1 MDPNDNQIEIHKLT
15 KDILDKQK
23 KLEELLGKKL
33 IYKKNGTVDY
43 RSLRMD
49 TTNQQKFNEMNKEKR
64 EKLKLAKMAELES
77 ALDKTIQRTLNSVI
91 ERKRVEKVVEKEALL
106 SREST
111 PLKVRPNSF

>member
-1 MDPNDNQIEIHKLT
+1 MEPDENQKEIHKLT

-77 ALDKTIQRTLNSVI
+77 ALDRQLQKTIATVI
-91 ERKRVEKVVEKEALL
+91 ERKKVVSVEKDQP
-106 SREST
+106 SREPT
-111 PLKVRPNSF
+111 PNKIRPNSF

>member
-1 MDPNDNQIEIHKLT
+1 MEPDENQKEINKLT

-23 KLEELLGKKL
+23 KLEELMGKKL

-49 TTNQQKFNEMNKEKR
+49 TSNQTKFNEMNKEKR

-77 ALDKTIQRTLNSVI
+77 ALDKTIQRTLNTII
-91 ERKRVEKVVEKEALL
+91 ERKKKEVVEKEAML
-106 SREST
+106 SRDST

>member
-1 MDPNDNQIEIHKLT
+1 MEPDNNQIEINKLT

-23 KLEELLGKKL
+23 KLEELLGKKVL
-33 IYKKNGTVDY
+33 YKKNGTVDY

-64 EKLKLAKMAELES
+64 EKLKLAKMAELEQ
-77 ALDKTIQRTLNSVI
+77 ALDKTIQRTLNNVI
-91 ERKRVEKVVEKEALL
+91 ERKKAVEKEVVLNL

-111 PLKVRPNSF
+111 PLKIRPNSF

>member
-1 MDPNDNQIEIHKLT
+1 MDPDENQKEINKLT

-23 KLEELLGKKL
+23 KLEELMGKKL

-49 TTNQQKFNEMNKEKR
+49 TTNQEKFKEMNKEKR
-64 EKLKLAKMAELES
+64 EKLKKAKLEELET
-77 ALDKTIQRTLNSVI
+77 ALDRQIQKTLNTVI
-91 ERKRVEKVVEKEALL
+91 ERKKKEVVEKEAVN

-111 PLKVRPNSF
+111 PARIRPNSF

>member
-1 MDPNDNQIEIHKLT
+1 MDPDENQKEINKLT

-23 KLEELLGKKL
+23 KLEELMGKKL

-49 TTNQQKFNEMNKEKR
+49 TTNQEKFKEMNKEKR
-64 EKLKLAKMAELES
+64 EKLKLAKMAELEQ
-77 ALDKTIQRTLNSVI
+77 ALDKTIQRTLNTVI
-91 ERKRVEKVVEKEALL
+91 ERKKKEVVEKEAVL

>member
-77 ALDKTIQRTLNSVI
+77 ALDKTIQRTLNTVI
-91 ERKRVEKVVEKEALL
+91 ERKKKEVVEKEAVL

>member
-1 MDPNDNQIEIHKLT
+1 MDPDENQKEIHKLT

-23 KLEELLGKKL
+23 QLEGLLGKKL
-33 IYKKNGTVDY
+33 MYKKNGTVDY

-77 ALDKTIQRTLNSVI
+77 ALDKTIQRTLNTVI
-91 ERKRVEKVVEKEALL
+91 ERKKKEVVEKEAVL

>member
-1 MDPNDNQIEIHKLT
+1 MEPDENQKEINKLT

-23 KLEELLGKKL
+23 KLEELLGKKVL
-33 IYKKNGTVDY
+33 YKKNGTVDY

-77 ALDKTIQRTLNSVI
+77 ALDKTIQRTMNTVI
-91 ERKRVEKVVEKEALL
+91 ERKKAISVEKEAP
-106 SREST
+106 SREPT

>member
-1 MDPNDNQIEIHKLT
+1 MDPDDNQKEIHKLT

-23 KLEELLGKKL
+23 QLEGLLGKKL
-33 IYKKNGTVDY
+33 MYKKNGTVDY

-64 EKLKLAKMAELES
+64 EKLKKVKLEELES
-77 ALDKTIQRTLNSVI
+77 ALDRQIQKTLNTVI
-91 ERKRVEKVVEKEALL
+91 ERKKAITVEKEAVL

>member
-1 MDPNDNQIEIHKLT
+1 MEPDENQKEINKLT

-23 KLEELLGKKL
+23 KLEELMGKKL

-49 TTNQQKFNEMNKEKR
+49 TTNQEKFKEMNKEKR
-64 EKLKLAKMAELES
+64 EKLKKAKLEELEQ
-77 ALDKTIQRTLNSVI
+77 ALDRQIQRTLNTVI
-91 ERKRVEKVVEKEALL
+91 ERKKKEVVEKEAVL

>member
-1 MDPNDNQIEIHKLT
+1 MDPDENQKEIHKLT

-77 ALDKTIQRTLNSVI
+77 ALDKTIQRTLNTVI
-91 ERKRVEKVVEKEALL
+91 ERKKKEVVEKEAVL

>member
-1 MDPNDNQIEIHKLT
+1 MEPDENQKEIHKLT
-15 KDILDKQK
+15 KEILDKQK

-49 TTNQQKFNEMNKEKR
+49 TSNQEKFNEMNKEKR
-64 EKLKLAKMAELES
+64 EKLKVAKMAELEQ

-91 ERKRVEKVVEKEALL
+91 ERKKAISVEKETVI

-111 PLKVRPNSF
+111 PLKVRQNSF

>member
-1 MDPNDNQIEIHKLT
+1 MEPDNNQIEINKLT

-23 KLEELLGKKL
+23 KLEELLGKKVL
-33 IYKKNGTVDY
+33 YKKNGTVDY

-64 EKLKLAKMAELES
+64 EKLKLAKMAELEQ
-77 ALDKTIQRTLNSVI
+77 ALDKTIQRTLNTVI
-91 ERKRVEKVVEKEALL
+91 ERKKAITVEKEAVL

>member
-1 MDPNDNQIEIHKLT
+1 MDPDENQKEINKLT

-23 KLEELLGKKL
+23 KLEELMGKKVL
-33 IYKKNGTVDY
+33 YKKNGTVDY

-49 TTNQQKFNEMNKEKR
+49 TTNQEKFKEYNKEKR

-77 ALDKTIQRTLNSVI
+77 ALDKTIQRTLNTVI
-91 ERKRVEKVVEKEALL
+91 ERKKKEVVEKEAVL

>member
-1 MDPNDNQIEIHKLT
+1 MEPDENQKEINKLT

-23 KLEELLGKKL
+23 KLEELMGKKL

-49 TTNQQKFNEMNKEKR
+49 TSNQTKFNEMNKEKR

-77 ALDKTIQRTLNSVI
+77 ALDKTIQRTLNTII
-91 ERKRVEKVVEKEALL
+91 ERKKKEVVEKEAVL
-106 SREST
+106 SRDST

>member
-1 MDPNDNQIEIHKLT
+1 MEPDDNQKEINKLT

-23 KLEELLGKKL
+23 KLEELMGKKL

-49 TTNQQKFNEMNKEKR
+49 TSNQEKFKEYNREKR
-64 EKLKLAKMAELES
+64 EKLKKAKMQELEQ
-77 ALDKTIQRTLNSVI
+77 ALDNQIQKTLNSVI
-91 ERKRVEKVVEKEALL
+91 ERKRVEKVIEKEAVL
-106 SREST
+106 SRDST